1 MSTQTKPSRS
11 RGILMHIS
19 SLPGEY
25 GCGSFGEQAIA
36 FIDLLVDCG
45 YTYWQTLP
53 FGVPDRSGSPYK
65 SYSAFAGNPLFIDLQ
80 TLYREGLITD
90 RERLEEAHRC
100 RDMQYR
106 CSFTELTPERY
117 SLLRR
122 ASTRVDAARANTIC
136 AWIQAHRP
144 IAEFCEFM
152 ADNHPTVDIHNQE
165 ERYRELFFWQF
176 TQHAFFT
183 QWKSIR
189 AYANARGVKIIG
201 DIPIYVDL
209 DSADVAYHP
218 ELFLLDKER
227 RPEVVSGVPPDYFS
241 PDGQMWGNPLYN
253 WKRMKQDD
261 YAWWCERV
269 RFQLELFDG
278 LRIDHF
284 RGLSAYYSIPASAP
298 NAKSGKWV
306 KGPGMSLIRKLK
318 EVAGDALIIAED
330 LGDIDENAAKLVR
343 DSGFPGMRVFQFA
356 FLNADNPHLP
366 HRYPAHCVAYSGTHD
381 NTTLLAYIYEMDEE
395 TRNRVLDYI
404 GYIGHPLTCGDAILR
419 TISRS
424 CADLVIFPIQ
434 DILGYGVDTRMNIP
448 GVPEGNWGFR
458 VTAEQLATVDRA
470 YRRHLG
476 ALYGRL
482 PTTPSNTKH

>member
-1 MSTQTKPSRS
+1 MSHSTPRARA
-11 RGILMHIS
+11 RGILMHVS

-25 GCGSFGEQAIA
+25 GCGSFGEHAVA
-36 FIDLLVDCG
+36 FIDLLADCG

-80 TLYREGLITD
+80 TLYREGLVTD
-90 RERLEEAHRC
+90 RERLDEAERC
-100 RDMQYR
+100 RTMQYR
-106 CSFTELTPERY
+106 CAFAELTPARY
-117 SLLRR
+117 ALLRR
-122 ASTRVDAARANTIC
+122 ASTRVSPERAAEIE
-136 AWIQAHRP
+136 AWVSTHPP

-152 ADNHPTVDIHNQE
+152 AEHHPSVEIITHEDKNAEH
-165 ERYRELFFWQF
+165 FFWKF

-183 QWKSIR
+183 QWASIR

-209 DSADVAYHP
+209 DSADVCYHP

-227 RPEVVSGVPPDYFS
+227 RPQAVSGVPPDYFS

-253 WKRMKQDD
+253 WQRMKQDG

-269 RFQLELFDG
+269 RFQLEIFDG

-284 RGLSAYYSIPASAP
+284 RGLSAYYAIPADAE

-306 KGPGMSLIRKLK
+306 KGPGMALIRKLR

-330 LGDIDENAAKLVR
+330 LGDIDEAAARLVR

-356 FLNADNPHLP
+356 FLDQDNPHMP
-366 HRYPAHCVAYSGTHD
+366 HHYPENCVAYSGTHD
-381 NTTLLAYIYEMDEE
+381 NTTLLAYVYEMEE
-395 TRNRVLDYI
+395 GERTRMLEYI
-404 GYIGHPLTCGDAILR
+404 GYHGHPLQCGDAILR

-424 CADLVIFPIQ
+424 AAHLVIFPIQ
-434 DILGYGVDTRMNIP
+434 DILGYGVDTRMNVP

-458 VTAEQLATVDRA
+458 VTREQLATVDRA
-470 YRRHLG
+470 YRRHIG

-482 PTTPSNTKH
+482 PAKMP

>member
-1 MSTQTKPSRS
+1 MSTQTTPTRA
-11 RGILMHIS
+11 RGILMHVS

-25 GCGSFGEQAIA
+25 GCGSFGQEAVD
-36 FIDLLVDCG
+36 FIDLLAACG

-65 SYSAFAGNPLFIDLQ
+65 SYSAFAGNPLLIDLQ
-80 TLYREGLITD
+80 TLYREGLLTD
-90 RERLEEAHRC
+90 QDRLSEAARC
-100 RDMQYR
+100 QGMQYR
-106 CSFTELTPERY
+106 CIFTELTPDRYALLKRASSRVTER
-117 SLLRR
+117 RR
-122 ASTRVDAARANTIC
+122 AEIEAFIAAR
-136 AWIQAHRP
+136 QP
-144 IAEFCEFM
+144 LSEFCEFM
-152 ADNHPTVDIHNQE
+152 AKYHPTVDISNQE
-165 ERYRELFFWQF
+165 EYNTELFFWKF

-183 QWKSIR
+183 QWQSIR
-189 AYANARGVKIIG
+189 EYANAHGVKIIG

-209 DSADVAYHP
+209 DSADVHYHP

-227 RPEVVSGVPPDYFS
+227 RPEAVAGVPPDYFS

-253 WKRMKQDD
+253 WSRMKKDG

-269 RFQLELFDG
+269 RFQLEIFDG

-284 RGLSAYYSIPASAP
+284 RGLSAYFSIPTDAP

-306 KGPGMSLIRKLK
+306 KGPGMALIKKLR
-318 EVAGDALIIAED
+318 EVTGDALIIAED
-330 LGDIDENAAKLVR
+330 LGDIDEDAARLVR

-356 FLNADNPHLP
+356 FLGGDNPHLP
-366 HRYPAHCVAYSGTHD
+366 HHYPEHCVAYSGTHD
-381 NTTLLAYIYEMDEE
+381 NTTLLAYIYEMDEA
-395 TRNRVLDYI
+395 TRNRMMEYI
-404 GYIGHPLTCGDAILR
+404 GYHGHPLQCGDAILR

-424 CADLVIFPIQ
+424 AADLVIFPIQ

-458 VTAEQLATVDRA
+458 VTREQLATIDRP

-476 ALYGRL
+476 ELYGRNA
-482 PTTPSNTKH
+482 TES